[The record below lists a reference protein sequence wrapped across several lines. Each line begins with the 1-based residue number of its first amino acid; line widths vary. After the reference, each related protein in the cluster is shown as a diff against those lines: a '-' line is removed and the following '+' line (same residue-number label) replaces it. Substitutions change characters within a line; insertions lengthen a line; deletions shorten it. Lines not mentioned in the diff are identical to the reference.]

1 MSKHALIKT
10 LAVLSIAA
18 LSSWTHANE
27 IAIVIHGG
35 AGTITPDKI
44 TPELEKSYT
53 DILVR
58 ASEHGYNLLKSGAS
72 SEQAVIETIKIME
85 DSPLFNAGH
94 GAVLT
99 NQEKAELDASIMRGS
114 DLSAGAIA
122 AVTTIKNPI
131 ELAYAVMTQSEHVM
145 LVGNGAEVFADEVG
159 IERVDNAYFITPR
172 RLEQVRASKT
182 REATAMIPKPE
193 KYGTV
198 GAVALDL
205 NGNITAATST
215 GGMTNKRYGRVGD
228 APIIAAGT
236 YADNTVCG
244 VSATGHGE
252 YFIRAAVAHDIC
264 ARSLYKG
271 ISLKAA
277 ADEVIQDKLVAMG
290 GDGGIIALTPSG
302 EVIFSFNTAGMYRA
316 GIDAQGNRTVGIYAK
331 PQ

>member
-35 AGTITPDKI
+35 AGTITPDKM

-172 RLEQVRASKT
+172 RLEQVRAAKT

-331 PQ
+331 LQ

>member
-1 MSKHALIKT
+1 MSKYTFTKALT
-10 LAVLSIAA
+10 ALTIAA
-18 LSSWTHANE
+18 LSCWTQASE
-27 IAIVIHGG
+27 VAIVIHGG
-35 AGTITPDKI
+35 AGTITPDKM
-44 TPELEKSYT
+44 TPELEKSYR
-53 DILVR
+53 DILTK
-58 ASEHGYNLLKSGAS
+58 ASEHGYSLLKQGVS

-114 DLSAGAIA
+114 DLAAGAVA

-145 LVGNGAEVFADEVG
+145 LVGKGAEVFAEELG
-159 IERVDNAYFITPR
+159 IEQVDNDYFITPR
-172 RLEQVRASKT
+172 RLEQVRAAKA

-198 GAVALDL
+198 GAVALDAS
-205 NGNITAATST
+205 GNITAATST

-236 YADNTVCG
+236 YADNAVCG

-264 ARSLYKG
+264 ARSLYKD
-271 ISLKAA
+271 ISLQAA
-277 ADEVIQDKLVAMG
+277 ANQVVQDKLVAMG
-290 GDGGIIALTPSG
+290 GDGGIIALTPRG

-316 GIDAQGNRTVGIYAK
+316 GIDAEGRRTVGIYADED
-331 PQ
+331 

>member
-35 AGTITPDKI
+35 AGTITPDKM

>member
-35 AGTITPDKI
+35 AGTITPDKM

-85 DSPLFNAGH
+85 DSPLFNVGH

-159 IERVDNAYFITPR
+159 IERVYNAYFITPR